1 MPGPGGSMPPWA
13 GSMVPPLPGWAGS
26 PVPPSPDPGTLSY
39 EAVVAAAVELL
50 NARAVTPHVLR
61 LWEAQPRPGWPWDL
75 KSQQELSFTLEE
87 TTCRAPGR
95 DPRGC
100 QGRWLGALTHCQ
112 GWVFPEGQQPTVQL
126 SCGPAPPEVSRAGM
140 GGGPGAPEPP
150 PQSVPRAGRP
160 CLCPQFGRTRR
171 SKVKEF
177 FAKIKERF
185 KGFFQCGRIWIHDR
199 LNLQVPKA
207 RGGTAV
213 SPPP

>member
-126 SCGPAPPEVSRAGM
+126 SCGPAPPE
-140 GGGPGAPEPP
+140 
-150 PQSVPRAGRP
+150 
-160 CLCPQFGRTRR
+160 FGRTRR